1 MDEQIILYGRQV
13 LVNLID
19 QKGGEKILESQ
30 FADLVH
36 RAEMK
41 MIKFVLYSNISYL
54 CEFRETIDS
63 AIAESLARGAKII
76 NLTIAESNIQAA
88 KIIHSATVA
97 KFKKIRS

>member
-41 MIKFVLYSNISYL
+41 MIKFVFYSNIYL
-54 CEFRETIDS
+54 C
-63 AIAESLARGAKII
+63 
-76 NLTIAESNIQAA
+76 
-88 KIIHSATVA
+88 
-97 KFKKIRS
+97 